1 MTEEATEVEFPSM
14 PKNKAEL
21 LELVHGE
28 YAALEQAIGRLS
40 EAQLTKPID
49 GSWSAKD
56 ILAHVAA
63 WQQILLVFH
72 IDRRPFEQAA
82 PGIAV
87 SYESSGV
94 DTINEA
100 LYQRDRERPLAEV
113 LDAFRRSHQQTLA
126 TIGGMSEADLFR
138 SYTPPGRDPSSGGQL
153 INWIA
158 GDTYEH
164 YMEHRET
171 IAKASSG

>member
-1 MTEEATEVEFPSM
+1 MTETLKS
-14 PKNKAEL
+14 KTEL
-21 LELVHGE
+21 LELVHRE

-82 PGIAV
+82 PDIAV
-87 SYESSGV
+87 SYQTSGV

-100 LYQRDRERPLAEV
+100 LYQRDREQPLAEV
-113 LDAFRRSHQQTLA
+113 LDTFRRSHQQTLA
-126 TIGGMSEADLFR
+126 TIEGLSETDLFR

-171 IAKASSG
+171 IAKVSSD

>member
-1 MTEEATEVEFPSM
+1 MTEEATQTEPTT
-14 PKNKAEL
+14 PRNKAEL
-21 LELVHGE
+21 LALVQRE
-28 YAALEQAIGRLS
+28 YTALEQAIGQLS
-40 EAQLTKPID
+40 EAQLTEPID
-49 GSWSAKD
+49 NSWSAKD
-56 ILAHVAA
+56 ILAHIAA

-72 IDRRPFEQAA
+72 IERKPFEQAA

-87 SYESSGV
+87 SYQNSDV

-100 LYQRDRERPLAEV
+100 LYQRDRGRSLAAV
-113 LDAFRRSHQQTLA
+113 LDTFRRSHQQTLA
-126 TIGGMSEADLFR
+126 AIEGMSEADLFR

-164 YMEHRET
+164 YLEHRET
-171 IAKASSG
+171 IFKVSSV